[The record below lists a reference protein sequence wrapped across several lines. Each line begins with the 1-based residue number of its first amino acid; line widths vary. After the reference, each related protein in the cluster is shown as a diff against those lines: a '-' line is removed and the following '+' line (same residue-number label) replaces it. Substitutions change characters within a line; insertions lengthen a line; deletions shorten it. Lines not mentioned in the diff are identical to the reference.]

1 MRFTRIALPWRIRDR
16 CPCYSLPRG
25 EIQETPSIVRGGRH
39 HKIFRMDFFRASWK
53 IRRGIFILLVY
64 PSTKHTLEC
73 NVLTQK
79 FISPRHLMAPKR
91 FLLQALRGRGMI
103 CGNLLTCYKNTT
115 NAISPL
121 FTPPQLKCD
130 YSFDE
135 PFSVSIAFVFA
146 LKFLTSC
153 RTARSS
159 MTSSEPPGIL
169 MPGTSR
175 YIPKL

>member
-1 MRFTRIALPWRIRDR
+1 MPWRITDR
-16 CPCYSLPRG
+16 CPCYPLPRG
-25 EIQETPSIVRGGRH
+25 IQETPSIVRAGRYQ
-39 HKIFRMDFFRASWK
+39 KNFNGFFPC
-53 IRRGIFILLVY
+53 FMENPTVFLFCY
-64 PSTKHTLEC
+64 TSTKHTLEC

-79 FISPRHLMAPKR
+79 FISPRHLMAPER
-91 FLLQALRGRGMI
+91 FLQALRSRGMI
-103 CGNLLTCYKNTT
+103 CGNLVICYKNTT
-115 NAISPL
+115 NAISPP
-121 FTPPQLKCD
+121 FTSPQLKWD

-135 PFSVSIAFVFA
+135 PFGISIAFVFA

>member
-1 MRFTRIALPWRIRDR
+1 MPWRITDR
-16 CPCYSLPRG
+16 CPCYPLPRG
-25 EIQETPSIVRGGRH
+25 IQETPSIVRGGRYQ
-39 HKIFRMDFFRASWK
+39 KFFRMDFFRASWK
-53 IRRGIFILLVY
+53 IRRGILILLVY
-64 PSTKHTLEC
+64 TSTKHTLEC

-79 FISPRHLMAPKR
+79 FISPRHLMTPER
-91 FLLQALRGRGMI
+91 FLQALQGCGMI
-103 CGNLLTCYKNTT
+103 CGNLLICYKNTT
-115 NAISPL
+115 NAISPP
-121 FTPPQLKCD
+121 FTSPQLKCD

-135 PFSVSIAFVFA
+135 PFGISIAFVFA

-169 MPGTSR
+169 MPGISR